1 MIMVTKKGEAV
12 GRKTRLS
19 LGIIISVATLTLL
32 VWGKPAGGADLLQ
45 GVKDQEIKQ
54 MLRLRAGQSKVLRT
68 PFAISR
74 ISVADPDIADIMLI
88 SDKEIYVNGQ
98 SPGVTN
104 VSIWGKSRFT
114 STTVTVEADV
124 SLLKEKLHQVL
135 PKEKISVE
143 AAGDSIVLSGEIAG
157 PVAQSTALSMALP
170 YVGNK
175 KEKVINLL
183 HVGGVQQVMV
193 EVRLAEINRNVA
205 ERMGINMWG
214 LSKMGNLGASQI
226 NNLGNLS
233 NLSRTLVS
241 LVAPMSGET
250 GVPGTVFKQLLSTNL
265 TGLAGFRAG
274 GVLWTMFFDI
284 LKQQGLGKLLA
295 EPNLVTTSGQE
306 ASFLAGGEFPIPVP
320 QASGGGTTI
329 TIEYK
334 KFGVGLVFT
343 PTVLDD
349 GKIALK
355 VAPEVSEL
363 DTTAGVALT
372 SGGFF
377 VPGLKVRRTSTH
389 VEVKDGETFAIA
401 GLLSDSHRNV
411 VNKFPVL
418 GDIPVLGALFRSS
431 SFQKNET
438 ELVVMVTPHLVKAM
452 SATAARLPTDQYIEP
467 SDVEFYLLGSLEGRK
482 KKKGQAP
489 AATPAAAP
497 VPAPEAQLPG
507 FGYQPVN

>member
-1 MIMVTKKGEAV
+1 MVTKKGKAV
-12 GRKTRLS
+12 GRKALLS
-19 LGIIISVATLTLL
+19 LGIILSVVTLTLL
-32 VWGKPAGGADLLQ
+32 VWGRPAEGADLLQ
-45 GVKDQEIKQ
+45 GIKDQEIKQ
-54 MLRLRAGQSKVLRT
+54 TLRLRAGQSKVLRT

-74 ISVADPDIADIMLI
+74 ISVADPETADIMLI
-88 SDKEIYVNGQ
+88 SDKEIYVNAQ

-104 VSIWGKSRFT
+104 ISIWGKSRFT
-114 STTVTVEADV
+114 SATVTVEADI

-135 PKEKISVE
+135 PKEKIAVE

-157 PVAQSTALSMALP
+157 PVAQSTAISLALP

-193 EVRLAEINRNVA
+193 EVRLAEISRNVA

-214 LSKMGNLGASQI
+214 LTNSGNFGANQI
-226 NNLGNLS
+226 NSLGSIS
-233 NLSRTLVS
+233 NLSRTLIP
-241 LVAPMSGET
+241 LIGPMIGQSGT
-250 GVPGTVFKQLLSTNL
+250 TGTVFNQLLSTNL
-265 TGLAGFRAG
+265 TGLAGFKAG
-274 GVLWTMFFDI
+274 GVLWTIFFDV
-284 LKQQGLGKLLA
+284 LKQQGLGRLLA

-438 ELVVMVTPHLVKAM
+438 ELVVMVTPHLVKPM
-452 SATAARLPTDQYIEP
+452 TATAARLPTDQYIEP
-467 SDVEFYLLGSLEGRK
+467 NDIEFYLLGALEGRK
-482 KKKGQAP
+482 KKGQPP

-497 VPAPEAQLPG
+497 VSVPEAQLPG
-507 FGYQPVN
+507 FGYQTVN